1 MTTYDREEPGFDLH
15 EWTSVKASIEEDI
28 ADDPDAGLSQLADL
42 VRRMLLDRGY
52 AVDDPV
58 ASQGEEVEIV
68 VSYRAARETTERA
81 ELGDASRSEV
91 ENAIDELREVF
102 ASLVADAGID

>member
-1 MTTYDREEPGFDLH
+1 MTTYDMEEPGFDLH
-15 EWTSVKASIEEDI
+15 EWQSVKASIEEDI

-42 VRRMLLDRGY
+42 VHRMLGERGY

-58 ASQGEEVEIV
+58 ASQGEEPEIV

-81 ELGDASRSEV
+81 ELGAASRSEV
-91 ENAIDELREVF
+91 EAAIEELREVF
-102 ASLVADAGID
+102 TALVAETGIE